1 MMEDESM
8 DIVEDSYGADVV
20 SRAFPPSIAPLSLV
34 HPTMLLPSPI
44 VVEAM
49 MTKNFDEPVQDLFGL
64 SRATTH
70 NDMDNSDLNHVF
82 FYVYPNR
89 TAMGVD
95 LIRDISRPNYVGNVN
110 PSREIHGYEFE
121 DVQLEKLKQECS
133 TKLIN
138 ANEFFDVNDPYRFR
152 LLVMTNKLLMEDAPL
167 LIEYV
172 QDRKND
178 KGLTGFYVKHRV
190 GGDGETRPQSRAMEV
205 GLQTHGKLCVEPI
218 LRSSD
223 VHVNSNFILVEAL
236 NLMLKIGRSRPM
248 VSRIL
253 MDGYNDFN
261 TFYIQVVSWTQCGS
275 SVLPMIDWQGRAV
288 TLYVGGMASVVFAH
302 RGIRMFVDS
311 MMFGGPTHKLLEPNQ
326 NVDLQIERDYMSWSV
341 QLLVQDLIVYVL
353 KSGFIL
359 YQVRAPRHALIEM
372 CADEIVLKFEDLI
385 FVLYKPPQGAGQFEI
400 VPISAR

>member
-1 MMEDESM
+1 
-8 DIVEDSYGADVV
+8 
-20 SRAFPPSIAPLSLV
+20 
-34 HPTMLLPSPI
+34 MLLPSPI

-110 PSREIHGYEFE
+110 PSREIHG
-121 DVQLEKLKQECS
+121 
-133 TKLIN
+133 
-138 ANEFFDVNDPYRFR
+138 
-152 LLVMTNKLLMEDAPL
+152 
-167 LIEYV
+167 
-172 QDRKND
+172 
-178 KGLTGFYVKHRV
+178 V

-385 FVLYKPPQGAGQFEI
+385 FVLYKPPQGAGKGENSSFLPETQLEDEMLQVAI
-400 VPISAR
+400 LSLLPSSEVMLKLEMELLN